1 MNFEKIENA
10 FEFIRNGASIKQE
23 NGLSGIPITRIETIW
38 NEEIDINRF
47 GYADI
52 SDTDVELYK
61 KHLLKNGDLLMTH
74 INSPKHLGKCALY
87 EDEPKILIHGMN
99 LLCLRP
105 NANVSDPK
113 FLRYYFKTKSFK
125 GALSKISNQSVNQA
139 SFSAGKLKQVNIPL
153 PPLEEQKQIAAILD
167 AADELRQKDKA
178 LIAKYDELTQ
188 SLFLNMFGDP
198 VTNPKGWDEIKL
210 SEVCQKITD
219 GTHHSPEPQS
229 EGFPYVTA
237 KHVKAFH
244 LAFDSKPTFVNGDA
258 HREIYKRCSPEFGDV
273 LYIKDGAT
281 TGVACLNTFEQPI
294 SLLSSLALI
303 KTSRDKL
310 NPQYLIH
317 WLNHSGVKEK
327 LISQFMSGA
336 AIQRYTLKKISSFIL
351 PVPGISLQDKFA
363 SYIQVIETQ
372 RIVASKSL
380 YKSESLFGSLLQKAF
395 KGELTN

>member
-1 MNFEKIENA
+1 
-10 FEFIRNGASIKQE
+10 
-23 NGLSGIPITRIETIW
+23 
-38 NEEIDINRF
+38 
-47 GYADI
+47 
-52 SDTDVELYK
+52 
-61 KHLLKNGDLLMTH
+61 
-74 INSPKHLGKCALY
+74 
-87 EDEPKILIHGMN
+87 MN
-99 LLCLRP
+99 LIKVKDFADVATGGTP
-105 NANVSDPK
+105 S
-113 FLRYYFKTKSFK
+113 TKRDDFWVGGEIPWLNSGELNQDIITTSKNFITK
-125 GALSKISNQSVNQA
+125 EGLNNSSTRMMPPDTVLIALTGATTGKVGYLTFEACANQSVTGILPSLNHVPKYVYYYLNSIRSKVLDDAYGGAQPHI
-139 SFSAGKLKQVNIPL
+139 SQGYVKNINIPL
-153 PPLEEQKQIAAILD
+153 PPIGEQKQITAILD

-273 LYIKDGAT
+273 IYIKDGAT

>member
-1 MNFEKIENA
+1 
-10 FEFIRNGASIKQE
+10 
-23 NGLSGIPITRIETIW
+23 
-38 NEEIDINRF
+38 
-47 GYADI
+47 
-52 SDTDVELYK
+52 
-61 KHLLKNGDLLMTH
+61 
-74 INSPKHLGKCALY
+74 
-87 EDEPKILIHGMN
+87 MN
-99 LLCLRP
+99 LIKVKDFADVATGGTP
-105 NANVSDPK
+105 S
-113 FLRYYFKTKSFK
+113 TKRDDFWVGGEIPWLNSGELNQDIITTSKNFITK
-125 GALSKISNQSVNQA
+125 EGLNNSSTRMMPPDTVLIALTGATTGKVGYLTFEACANQSVTGILPSLNHVPKYVYYYLNSIRSKVLDDAYGGAQPHI
-139 SFSAGKLKQVNIPL
+139 SQGYVKNINIPL
-153 PPLEEQKQIAAILD
+153 PPIGEQKQITAILD